1 MRGQP
6 LNELCRSGL
15 LIAVVFGAAVAC
27 GEVLGIEDAAVDPRV
42 SGTGSGGQVSS
53 SGGGVSPS
61 GGTDTGSGG
70 NELASGGTTVAEAG
84 ANSEGG
90 EGGAPAG
97 GLCETYCDQIL
108 EYCSGPL
115 EQYRD
120 RAQCLKVC
128 NLLPEGELA
137 GEDDNSAACRLRYA
151 GKARYASGTEL
162 AAYCRSAGPGGD
174 GRCGSNCEGYCQ
186 IMMNVC
192 TQNSADVY
200 HFEEQAECLV
210 SCSKLPASDIAYS
223 TSDPLVSDGNH
234 VQCRLF
240 HVTSAAMLDTEEHC
254 EHAVGVTLCSTE
266 AEE

>member
-1 MRGQP
+1 
-6 LNELCRSGL
+6 LNELCHGGF
-15 LIAVVFGAAVAC
+15 LIAVVLGAAAAC
-27 GEVLGIEDAAVDPRV
+27 GEVIGIEDAAVDPRV
-42 SGTGSGGQVSS
+42 SGASIGGRASS
-53 SGGGVSPS
+53 SGGSVSPS
-61 GGTDTGSGG
+61 GGTATGSGG
-70 NELASGGTTVAEAG
+70 NEPASGGTTVAEAG
-84 ANSEGG
+84 ANSAGGDVG

-97 GLCETYCDQIL
+97 SLCETYCDQIV

-128 NLLPEGELA
+128 NFLPEGELA
-137 GEDDNSAACRLRYA
+137 GEDNNSASCRLRYA

-162 AAYCRSAGPGGD
+162 AAYCRQAGPGGD
-174 GRCGSNCEGYCQ
+174 GRCGSNCEGYCE
-186 IMMNVC
+186 IMMSVC
-192 TQNSADVY
+192 TENSADVY
-200 HFEEQAECLV
+200 HFEERAECLD

-254 EHAVGVTLCSTE
+254 EHAVGVTLCSNE
-266 AEE
+266 VDE